1 MWRKKVS
8 IFHTR
13 TMFKIS
19 TFVLTFTLILGV
31 APGDAAETT
40 LSLSTALREGLRNHP
55 SIITADANLRIRIAE
70 TLAVTEIPNPR
81 LETEFR
87 ALNDKPLVEL
97 KLMQPLK
104 RSYFGLRQ
112 NYAMIEKTS
121 ARADARAQV
130 AGVLND
136 VFSRYVELWSV
147 QALQAVR
154 SLNRE
159 DLLSLREDL
168 ERTVKVGQGSA
179 VDLALLDAEIANQ
192 AAERTALESQR
203 LSRSAALARRIART
217 DGRVITV
224 EQPSGLALPKNSA
237 ALERFAVSRTPLR
250 LAILKREEAAR
261 AALAIAHSDSRGNM
275 EAGLIADFDSERDD
289 FLIGVGFT
297 FDLPVWNRNEAGIA
311 KAEAAIGAARSELR
325 QVEPA
330 RVSAIVRL
338 RYQSALS
345 AERSARE
352 YRETVVPLFQD
363 ALVKAREAIN
373 RGQAGV
379 TLIQPVITRLTETR
393 LRAFELQI
401 TAVEA
406 RAELEAALGGRLEE
420 ALATSVKN

>member
-1 MWRKKVS
+1 MS
-8 IFHTR
+8 
-13 TMFKIS
+13 KITNQITILLLS
-19 TFVLTFTLILGV
+19 GLSAITAANSAAADTL
-31 APGDAAETT
+31 T
-40 LSLSTALREGLRNHP
+40 LSAALREGLRNHP
-55 SIITADANLRIRIAE
+55 SIITADSDLKIRIAE
-70 TLAVTEIPNPR
+70 TLAVTALPNPR
-81 LETEFR
+81 LEAEFR
-87 ALNDKPLVEL
+87 ALNDEPFVEL

-121 ARADARAQV
+121 AKADARAQV

-147 QALQAVR
+147 QELQAVR
-154 SLNRE
+154 HQNRE
-159 DLLSLREDL
+159 DLFTLRGDL
-168 ERTVKVGQGSA
+168 ERTVKVGQGST

-224 EQPSGLALPKNSA
+224 EQPSGLALPQSSA
-237 ALERFAVSRTPLR
+237 GLERFAVSRTPLR
-250 LAILKREEAAR
+250 LALLKREEAAR
-261 AALAIAHSDSRGNM
+261 AALAIARSDRLGNM
-275 EAGLIADFDSERDD
+275 EAGLLADYDSERDD

-311 KAEAAIGAARSELR
+311 KAEAAIGAARSELK

-330 RVSAIVRL
+330 RVSAVVKL
-338 RYQSALS
+338 RYQSAMS

-352 YRETVVPLFQD
+352 YRENVVPLFQD
-363 ALVKAREAIN
+363 ALLKAKEAIN
-373 RGQAGV
+373 KGQAGV
-379 TLIQPVITRLTETR
+379 TQIQPVVSRLTETR
-393 LRAFELQI
+393 LRAYELQI
-401 TAVEA
+401 AALEA

>member
-1 MWRKKVS
+1 MS
-8 IFHTR
+8 QFTILL
-13 TMFKIS
+13 IS
-19 TFVLTFTLILGV
+19 GLSAIT
-31 APGDAAETT
+31 AANCAADSLT
-40 LSLSTALREGLRNHP
+40 LSAALREGLRNHP
-55 SIITADANLRIRIAE
+55 SIITANADLKIRIAE
-70 TLAVTEIPNPR
+70 TLAITEIPNPR
-81 LETEFR
+81 LEAEFR
-87 ALNDKPLVEL
+87 ALNDEPVVEL

-121 ARADARAQV
+121 AKAEAQAQV

-136 VFSRYVELWSV
+136 VFSRYVELWAV
-147 QALQAVR
+147 QEQQAVR
-154 SLNRE
+154 HQNRE
-159 DLLSLREDL
+159 DLLSLRDDL
-168 ERTVKVGQGSA
+168 ERTVKAGQGSA

-224 EQPSGLALPKNSA
+224 ELPSGLALPQNSA
-237 ALERFAVSRTPLR
+237 GLERFAVSRTPLR

-261 AALAIAHSDSRGNM
+261 AALAIAHSGRLGNM
-275 EAGLIADFDSERDD
+275 EAGLLADFDSERDD

-311 KAEAAIGAARSELR
+311 KAEAAIGAARSELK
-325 QVEPA
+325 QIEPA
-330 RVSAIVRL
+330 RISAVVKL

-363 ALVKAREAIN
+363 ALLKAREAIN
-373 RGQAGV
+373 KGQAGV
-379 TLIQPVITRLTETR
+379 TQIQPVVTRLTETR
-393 LRAFELQI
+393 PCGCVHLR
-401 TAVEA
+401 EA
-406 RAELEAALGGRLEE
+406 GRLPSRQPRRRRTTLLRCHRDGGIRGQEIP
-420 ALATSVKN
+420 LDL